1 MTMKT
6 NRPIIC
12 RMPRIPFF
20 CIAVLQCM
28 SAIVLPLKTTS
39 REHRRRSFAP
49 VLFALLAVCI
59 LLPAVAMADS
69 QPLNLVA
76 SGTVSGGLYV
86 GAFSPN
92 TNGATIT
99 QQFSIP
105 TFTDVQ
111 WARLEVSG
119 YAGSTTAAFPGWFNV
134 SYDANSDGTY
144 ESIVG
149 TTHVNAVGE
158 GSRDG
163 TVNSAAINAD
173 RCTSDYRVW
182 YDVTNLITTQNPTVK
197 VVTAK
202 DTVAGGYYNIKELA
216 LVVAYNDGDS
226 DQVKYW
232 VNTGQYFVSSGDTG
246 ITTIDTTS
254 VPVGFTEATITDAA
268 LASSDATYTF
278 NGNSKAS
285 GTPAS
290 YFVTNAWD
298 VTSDL
303 TAGSSS
309 TFEYYAASNPFKA
322 TLVTLAVKCPPAV
335 EAPVANFT
343 ATPTTGTTP
352 LTVQFTDAST
362 NIPTGWSWSFGDSD
376 STNATMQNPVH
387 TYASA
392 GTYTVSL
399 TATNAGGSNT
409 ATQTDYITVNA
420 APQLPDLQV
429 VNVVPNPGGAAGGYI
444 FEREPNNIK
453 VVVANNGPAD
463 APSSVLVV
471 NSSDGFSATVNV
483 TALTA
488 GAQKQLLVVDTSVR
502 ATVGSGLVTYNTMLD
517 PDNLIAES
525 NEANNA
531 ATWDTPLVWNGY
543 KGKALYRDGGLNS
556 TTYETYDIHGG
567 IVNSFGNSYYRSGS
581 YGGGWNEFDVTWNGT
596 QPYVPAGATVKE
608 ARLYLPYTWD
618 NSNMMPT
625 NVTVKFDGSDITST
639 YQHWYWDR
647 GNFGEWGPFTY
658 GLLAYNVTSLYQKDG
673 TNWVNFT
680 RPGDPNT
687 KLSLYGMT
695 LAIVYEDQNISRK
708 QIFLNEG
715 FDLLGADP
723 VAYATNESEA
733 TAYLE
738 FTGPAIDTANAVRV
752 NLITFVPSGE
762 GPEGNLFVNG
772 QEVAANVWNY
782 GALNQPVGENGLPQV
797 AVDSRDVKSYLAAE
811 DNVIGIQSTQRAGG
825 QPCMVAAQ
833 AFLVADYGPVAQFT
847 NATPLSGSAPLSV
860 TFADQSIGATG
871 WLWDFGDGSNSTEE
885 NPTHTYNAAGTY
897 SVKLT
902 VTGAAG
908 SDYTEMPNYVTVS
921 TGVIALPG
929 QANLP
934 TDPDEDGMYEDLN
947 GDGEIAFPD
956 LQLYFVQ
963 MDWIVAH
970 EPVSVFDYSRNGE
983 IDFPDLQ
990 LLFAKI

>member
-1 MTMKT
+1 MGRRAIRMGAWL
-6 NRPIIC
+6 PVIC
-12 RMPRIPFF
+12 
-20 CIAVLQCM
+20 
-28 SAIVLPLKTTS
+28 IVIV
-39 REHRRRSFAP
+39 AC
-49 VLFALLAVCI
+49 ALL
-59 LLPAVAMADS
+59 P
-69 QPLNLVA
+69 
-76 SGTVSGGLYV
+76 GG
-86 GAFSPN
+86 
-92 TNGATIT
+92 
-99 QQFSIP
+99 
-105 TFTDVQ
+105 
-111 WARLEVSG
+111 
-119 YAGSTTAAFPGWFNV
+119 AA
-134 SYDANSDGTY
+134 
-144 ESIVG
+144 
-149 TTHVNAVGE
+149 
-158 GSRDG
+158 
-163 TVNSAAINAD
+163 
-173 RCTSDYRVW
+173 
-182 YDVTNLITTQNPTVK
+182 
-197 VVTAK
+197 
-202 DTVAGGYYNIKELA
+202 
-216 LVVAYNDGDS
+216 
-226 DQVKYW
+226 
-232 VNTGQYFVSSGDTG
+232 
-246 ITTIDTTS
+246 
-254 VPVGFTEATITDAA
+254 
-268 LASSDATYTF
+268 
-278 NGNSKAS
+278 
-285 GTPAS
+285 
-290 YFVTNAWD
+290 
-298 VTSDL
+298 
-303 TAGSSS
+303 
-309 TFEYYAASNPFKA
+309 AAS
-322 TLVTLAVKCPPAV
+322 
-335 EAPVANFT
+335 PVANFT
-343 ATPTTGTTP
+343 ANPLSGTAPLSVTFTDLSVNATGWAWDFDNNGIVDNMTANPVYTYTETGTYSVNLTVSNSEGSSSSVKSDYITVSVGGTGESNTALKASYVAETLAAAGGPVASFMSSTISGTAP
-352 LTVQFTDAST
+352 LTITFTDTSTGTVTSRIWTFGDGNTSCLGTTTNTFSSPGIYPVTLTVANSFGSDTATQTITVNTVSGKPGVAFSASPLSGAYPLAVQFTDQSSDS
-362 NIPTGWSWSFGDSD
+362 PYSWLWNFGDGNTS
-376 STNATMQNPVH
+376 SSQNPTH
-387 TYASA
+387 TYSST
-392 GTYTVSL
+392 GTYSVTL
-399 TATNAGGSNT
+399 TATNSIGSDSLT
-409 ATQTDYITVNA
+409 KSSYISVT
-420 APQLPDLQV
+420 PSSISPDLLV

-463 APSSVLVV
+463 APASVLVV
-471 NSSDGFSATVNV
+471 NSSDGFSATVSV
-483 TALTA
+483 PALTA

-733 TAYLE
+733 TVYLE

-811 DNVIGIQSTQRAGG
+811 NNVIGIQSTQRSGG

-897 SVKLT
+897 SVKLI
-902 VTGAAG
+902 VTDAVG

-947 GDGEIAFPD
+947 GDGEIVFPD

-970 EPVSVFDYSRNGE
+970 EPVNVFDYSRNGE

-990 LLFAKI
+990 MLFAKI